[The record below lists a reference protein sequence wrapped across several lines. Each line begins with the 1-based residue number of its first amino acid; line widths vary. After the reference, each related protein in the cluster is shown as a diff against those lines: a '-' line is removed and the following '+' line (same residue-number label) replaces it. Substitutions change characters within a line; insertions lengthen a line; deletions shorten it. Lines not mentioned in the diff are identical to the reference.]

1 MITVVIIIVI
11 INIVTVVGTI
21 IFLNKKNIENEEK
34 MLLNQINENNQQ
46 NFEEN
51 KKKFD
56 EIEKTIS
63 LNAKNN
69 LLEGINNLQNK
80 LSENNEKLLL
90 RFNQLGQNLS
100 GTMNDNN
107 QLLSKNHTENSQLL
121 TSSMNNNIQKLSVR
135 LNENNT
141 ALTGVMT
148 ENNQNLTKNINEFKD
163 GLTKNINENFEKLS
177 QKIENRLDV
186 MNMKV
191 EERLSKGFEETTKTF
206 GNVLERLSKID
217 EAQKK
222 IEALSSNVVSL
233 QDILTDKKSRG
244 IFGEIQ
250 LYQILSS
257 VFGEKNDK
265 LYQKQYKLSNGNIVD
280 SIIFTPE
287 PLGNIA
293 VDSKFPLENYRKMF
307 LAMGKDIR
315 VILIKLADRL
325 HNIRTLKFLKRD
337 RQIAIAQE
345 TIDLYAPLANRLGVF
360 SMKWELEDQAFKYLY
375 PEEYREIVEGIAKK
389 REERLKFIDQIV
401 DEIKINL
408 KKEKIVYIF
417 VDKEKLDAIQENN
430 QGIIASINPFEYV
443 EIDEILK
450 EKEIRNEDSFILVL
464 DKIEDTHNL
473 GAIIRVAEAAGV
485 HGIIIPKRNAA
496 GVTPLTIKTSAGA
509 VSHIKIA
516 RVTNIV
522 QTLKELKEKGM
533 WVVGTDLDTDNMYT
547 KTNLTG
553 DMAVVIGN
561 EEKGISRLVKEE
573 CDILVKIPMIGKVQS
588 LNASVSA
595 GIIIYEIIRQRLEKL
610 G

>member
-177 QKIENRLDV
+177 QKIENRLDA

-265 LYQKQYKLSNGNIVD
+265 LYQKQYKLSNGTIVD

-293 VDSKFPLENYRKMF
+293 VDSKFPLENYRKMYNND
-307 LAMGKDIR
+307 LSQIERENARKDF
-315 VILIKLADRL
+315 VTD
-325 HNIRTLKFLKRD
+325 
-337 RQIAIAQE
+337 
-345 TIDLYAPLANRLGVF
+345 
-360 SMKWELEDQAFKYLY
+360 
-375 PEEYREIVEGIAKK
+375 
-389 REERLKFIDQIV
+389 
-401 DEIKINL
+401 L
-408 KKEKIVYIF
+408 KKHI
-417 VDKEKLDAIQENN
+417 DAISSKYIIKNETSEQAILFLPAEAIFAEINAYHTDIIEYAYKKN
-430 QGIIASINPFEYV
+430 VRIASPTTLI
-443 EIDEILK
+443 
-450 EKEIRNEDSFILVL
+450 SVL
-464 DKIEDTHNL
+464 TVIQ
-473 GAIIRVAEAAGV
+473 V
-485 HGIIIPKRNAA
+485 
-496 GVTPLTIKTSAGA
+496 
-509 VSHIKIA
+509 
-516 RVTNIV
+516 
-522 QTLKELKEKGM
+522 M
-533 WVVGTDLDTDNMYT
+533 M
-547 KTNLTG
+547 TNLER
-553 DMAVVIGN
+553 DKYAN
-561 EEKGISRLVKEE
+561 
-573 CDILVKIPMIGKVQS
+573 
-588 LNASVSA
+588 
-595 GIIIYEIIRQRLEKL
+595 IIQQELEKL
-610 G
+610 NVEFTRYRTRWDNLQKDIEKVSKDVKEINTTSNKISKRFTEISNAKFEEKVVNNNVENLKILEMEE

>member
-11 INIVTVVGTI
+11 INIVTVIGTI

-34 MLLNQINENNQQ
+34 MLLKQIT
-46 NFEEN
+46 EEN

-177 QKIENRLDV
+177 QKIENRLDA

-244 IFGEIQ
+244 VFGEIQ

-265 LYQKQYKLSNGNIVD
+265 LYQKQYKLSNGTIVD

-293 VDSKFPLENYRKMF
+293 VDSKFPLENYRKMYNND
-307 LAMGKDIR
+307 LSQIERENARKDF
-315 VILIKLADRL
+315 VTD
-325 HNIRTLKFLKRD
+325 
-337 RQIAIAQE
+337 
-345 TIDLYAPLANRLGVF
+345 
-360 SMKWELEDQAFKYLY
+360 
-375 PEEYREIVEGIAKK
+375 
-389 REERLKFIDQIV
+389 
-401 DEIKINL
+401 L
-408 KKEKIVYIF
+408 KKHI
-417 VDKEKLDAIQENN
+417 DAISSKYIIKNETSEQAILFLPAEAIFAEINAYHTDIIEYAYKKN
-430 QGIIASINPFEYV
+430 VRIASPTTLI
-443 EIDEILK
+443 
-450 EKEIRNEDSFILVL
+450 SVL
-464 DKIEDTHNL
+464 TVIQ
-473 GAIIRVAEAAGV
+473 V
-485 HGIIIPKRNAA
+485 
-496 GVTPLTIKTSAGA
+496 
-509 VSHIKIA
+509 
-516 RVTNIV
+516 
-522 QTLKELKEKGM
+522 M
-533 WVVGTDLDTDNMYT
+533 M
-547 KTNLTG
+547 TNLER
-553 DMAVVIGN
+553 DKYAN
-561 EEKGISRLVKEE
+561 
-573 CDILVKIPMIGKVQS
+573 
-588 LNASVSA
+588 
-595 GIIIYEIIRQRLEKL
+595 IIQQELEKL
-610 G
+610 NVEFTRYRTRWDNLQKDIEKVSKDVKEINTTSNKISKRFTEISNAKFEEKTVNNNVENLKILEMEE

>member
-21 IFLNKKNIENEEK
+21 ISLNKKNIENEEK

-90 RFNQLGQNLS
+90 GFNQLGQNLS

-107 QLLSKNHTENSQLL
+107 QLLSKNHTENSQFL

-186 MNMKV
+186 MNMQV

-265 LYQKQYKLSNGNIVD
+265 LYQKQYKLSNGTIVD

-293 VDSKFPLENYRKMF
+293 VDSKFPLENYRKMYNND
-307 LAMGKDIR
+307 LSQIERENARKDF
-315 VILIKLADRL
+315 VTD
-325 HNIRTLKFLKRD
+325 
-337 RQIAIAQE
+337 
-345 TIDLYAPLANRLGVF
+345 
-360 SMKWELEDQAFKYLY
+360 
-375 PEEYREIVEGIAKK
+375 
-389 REERLKFIDQIV
+389 
-401 DEIKINL
+401 L
-408 KKEKIVYIF
+408 KKHI
-417 VDKEKLDAIQENN
+417 DAISSKYIIKNETSEQAILFLPAEAIFAEINAYHTDIIEYAYKKN
-430 QGIIASINPFEYV
+430 VRIASPTTLI
-443 EIDEILK
+443 
-450 EKEIRNEDSFILVL
+450 SVL
-464 DKIEDTHNL
+464 TVIQ
-473 GAIIRVAEAAGV
+473 V
-485 HGIIIPKRNAA
+485 
-496 GVTPLTIKTSAGA
+496 
-509 VSHIKIA
+509 
-516 RVTNIV
+516 
-522 QTLKELKEKGM
+522 M
-533 WVVGTDLDTDNMYT
+533 M
-547 KTNLTG
+547 TNLER
-553 DMAVVIGN
+553 DKYAN
-561 EEKGISRLVKEE
+561 
-573 CDILVKIPMIGKVQS
+573 
-588 LNASVSA
+588 
-595 GIIIYEIIRQRLEKL
+595 IIQQELEKL
-610 G
+610 NVEFTRYRTRWDNLQKDIEKVIEHARQNWNLGKKSIQLQTK

>member
-1 MITVVIIIVI
+1 MITIVIIIVI
-11 INIVTVVGTI
+11 INIVAVVGTI

-177 QKIENRLDV
+177 QKIENRLDA

-265 LYQKQYKLSNGNIVD
+265 LYQKQYKLSNGTIVD

-293 VDSKFPLENYRKMF
+293 VDSKFPLENYRKMYNND
-307 LAMGKDIR
+307 LSQIERENARKDF
-315 VILIKLADRL
+315 VTD
-325 HNIRTLKFLKRD
+325 
-337 RQIAIAQE
+337 
-345 TIDLYAPLANRLGVF
+345 
-360 SMKWELEDQAFKYLY
+360 
-375 PEEYREIVEGIAKK
+375 
-389 REERLKFIDQIV
+389 
-401 DEIKINL
+401 L
-408 KKEKIVYIF
+408 KKHI
-417 VDKEKLDAIQENN
+417 DAISSKYIIKNETSEQAILFLPAEAIFAEINAYHTDIIEYAYKKN
-430 QGIIASINPFEYV
+430 VRIASPTTLI
-443 EIDEILK
+443 
-450 EKEIRNEDSFILVL
+450 SVL
-464 DKIEDTHNL
+464 TVIQ
-473 GAIIRVAEAAGV
+473 V
-485 HGIIIPKRNAA
+485 
-496 GVTPLTIKTSAGA
+496 
-509 VSHIKIA
+509 
-516 RVTNIV
+516 
-522 QTLKELKEKGM
+522 M
-533 WVVGTDLDTDNMYT
+533 M
-547 KTNLTG
+547 TNLER
-553 DMAVVIGN
+553 DKYAN
-561 EEKGISRLVKEE
+561 
-573 CDILVKIPMIGKVQS
+573 
-588 LNASVSA
+588 
-595 GIIIYEIIRQRLEKL
+595 IIQQELEKL
-610 G
+610 NVEFTRYRTRWDNLQKDIEKVSKDVKEINTTSNKISKRFTEISNAKFEEKTVNNNVENLKILGMEE

>member
-233 QDILTDKKSRG
+233 QDVLTDKKSRG
-244 IFGEIQ
+244 IFGEVQ
-250 LYQILSS
+250 LYQILAS

-265 LYQKQYKLSNGNIVD
+265 LYQKQYKLSNGTIVD

-293 VDSKFPLENYRKMF
+293 VDSKFPLENYRKMYNND
-307 LAMGKDIR
+307 LSQIERENARKDF
-315 VILIKLADRL
+315 VTD
-325 HNIRTLKFLKRD
+325 
-337 RQIAIAQE
+337 
-345 TIDLYAPLANRLGVF
+345 
-360 SMKWELEDQAFKYLY
+360 
-375 PEEYREIVEGIAKK
+375 
-389 REERLKFIDQIV
+389 
-401 DEIKINL
+401 L
-408 KKEKIVYIF
+408 KKHI
-417 VDKEKLDAIQENN
+417 DAISSKYIIKNETSEQAILFLPAEAIFAEINAYHTDIIEYAYKKN
-430 QGIIASINPFEYV
+430 VRIASPTTLI
-443 EIDEILK
+443 
-450 EKEIRNEDSFILVL
+450 SVL
-464 DKIEDTHNL
+464 TVIQ
-473 GAIIRVAEAAGV
+473 V
-485 HGIIIPKRNAA
+485 
-496 GVTPLTIKTSAGA
+496 
-509 VSHIKIA
+509 
-516 RVTNIV
+516 
-522 QTLKELKEKGM
+522 M
-533 WVVGTDLDTDNMYT
+533 M
-547 KTNLTG
+547 TNLER
-553 DMAVVIGN
+553 DKYAN
-561 EEKGISRLVKEE
+561 
-573 CDILVKIPMIGKVQS
+573 
-588 LNASVSA
+588 
-595 GIIIYEIIRQRLEKL
+595 IIQQELEKL
-610 G
+610 NVEFTRYRTRWDNLQKDIEKVSKDVKEINTTSNKISKRFTEISNAKFEEKVVNNNVENLKILEMEE

>member
-34 MLLNQINENNQQ
+34 ILLNQINENNQQ

-51 KKKFD
+51 KRKFD

-293 VDSKFPLENYRKMF
+293 VDSKFPLENYRKMYNND
-307 LAMGKDIR
+307 LSQIERENARKDF
-315 VILIKLADRL
+315 VTD
-325 HNIRTLKFLKRD
+325 
-337 RQIAIAQE
+337 
-345 TIDLYAPLANRLGVF
+345 
-360 SMKWELEDQAFKYLY
+360 
-375 PEEYREIVEGIAKK
+375 
-389 REERLKFIDQIV
+389 
-401 DEIKINL
+401 L
-408 KKEKIVYIF
+408 KKHI
-417 VDKEKLDAIQENN
+417 DAISSKYIIKNETSEQAILFLPAEAIFAEINAYHTDIIEYAYKKN
-430 QGIIASINPFEYV
+430 VRIASPTTLI
-443 EIDEILK
+443 
-450 EKEIRNEDSFILVL
+450 SVL
-464 DKIEDTHNL
+464 TVIQ
-473 GAIIRVAEAAGV
+473 V
-485 HGIIIPKRNAA
+485 
-496 GVTPLTIKTSAGA
+496 
-509 VSHIKIA
+509 
-516 RVTNIV
+516 
-522 QTLKELKEKGM
+522 M
-533 WVVGTDLDTDNMYT
+533 M
-547 KTNLTG
+547 TNLER
-553 DMAVVIGN
+553 DKYAN
-561 EEKGISRLVKEE
+561 
-573 CDILVKIPMIGKVQS
+573 
-588 LNASVSA
+588 
-595 GIIIYEIIRQRLEKL
+595 IIQQELEKL
-610 G
+610 NVEFTRYRTRWDNLQKDIEKVSKDVKEINTTSNKISKRFTEISNAKFEEKTVNNNVENLKILEMEE

>member
-11 INIVTVVGTI
+11 INMVTVVGTI

-163 GLTKNINENFEKLS
+163 GLTKNVNENFEKLS
-177 QKIENRLDV
+177 QKIENRLDI

-293 VDSKFPLENYRKMF
+293 VDSKFPLENYRKMYNND
-307 LAMGKDIR
+307 LSQIERENSRKDF
-315 VILIKLADRL
+315 VSD
-325 HNIRTLKFLKRD
+325 
-337 RQIAIAQE
+337 
-345 TIDLYAPLANRLGVF
+345 
-360 SMKWELEDQAFKYLY
+360 
-375 PEEYREIVEGIAKK
+375 
-389 REERLKFIDQIV
+389 
-401 DEIKINL
+401 L
-408 KKEKIVYIF
+408 KKHI
-417 VDKEKLDAIQENN
+417 DAISSKYIIKNETSEQAILFLPAEAIFAEINAYHTDIIEYAYKKN
-430 QGIIASINPFEYV
+430 VRIASPTTLI
-443 EIDEILK
+443 
-450 EKEIRNEDSFILVL
+450 SVL
-464 DKIEDTHNL
+464 TVIQ
-473 GAIIRVAEAAGV
+473 V
-485 HGIIIPKRNAA
+485 
-496 GVTPLTIKTSAGA
+496 
-509 VSHIKIA
+509 
-516 RVTNIV
+516 
-522 QTLKELKEKGM
+522 M
-533 WVVGTDLDTDNMYT
+533 M
-547 KTNLTG
+547 TNLER
-553 DMAVVIGN
+553 DKYAN
-561 EEKGISRLVKEE
+561 
-573 CDILVKIPMIGKVQS
+573 
-588 LNASVSA
+588 
-595 GIIIYEIIRQRLEKL
+595 IIQQELEKL
-610 G
+610 NVEFTRYRTRWDNLQKDIEKVSKDVKEINTTSNKISKRFTEISNAKFEEKTVNNNVENLKILEMEE

>member
-148 ENNQNLTKNINEFKD
+148 ENNQSLTKNINEFKD

-177 QKIENRLDV
+177 QKIENRLDA

-265 LYQKQYKLSNGNIVD
+265 LYQKQYKLSNGTIVD

-293 VDSKFPLENYRKMF
+293 VDSKFPLENYRKMYNND
-307 LAMGKDIR
+307 LSQIERENARKDF
-315 VILIKLADRL
+315 VTD
-325 HNIRTLKFLKRD
+325 
-337 RQIAIAQE
+337 
-345 TIDLYAPLANRLGVF
+345 
-360 SMKWELEDQAFKYLY
+360 
-375 PEEYREIVEGIAKK
+375 
-389 REERLKFIDQIV
+389 
-401 DEIKINL
+401 L
-408 KKEKIVYIF
+408 KKHI
-417 VDKEKLDAIQENN
+417 DAISSKYIIKNETSEQAILFLPAEAIFAEINAYHTDIIEYAYKKN
-430 QGIIASINPFEYV
+430 VRIASPTTLI
-443 EIDEILK
+443 
-450 EKEIRNEDSFILVL
+450 SVL
-464 DKIEDTHNL
+464 TVIQ
-473 GAIIRVAEAAGV
+473 V
-485 HGIIIPKRNAA
+485 
-496 GVTPLTIKTSAGA
+496 
-509 VSHIKIA
+509 
-516 RVTNIV
+516 
-522 QTLKELKEKGM
+522 M
-533 WVVGTDLDTDNMYT
+533 M
-547 KTNLTG
+547 TNLER
-553 DMAVVIGN
+553 DKYAN
-561 EEKGISRLVKEE
+561 
-573 CDILVKIPMIGKVQS
+573 
-588 LNASVSA
+588 
-595 GIIIYEIIRQRLEKL
+595 IIQQELEKL
-610 G
+610 NVEFTRYRTRWDNLQKDIEKVSKDVKEINTTSNKISKRFTEISNAKFEEKTGNNNVENLKILEMEE

>member
-265 LYQKQYKLSNGNIVD
+265 LYQKQYKLSNGTIVD

-293 VDSKFPLENYRKMF
+293 VDSKFPLENYRKMYNND
-307 LAMGKDIR
+307 LSQIERENARKDF
-315 VILIKLADRL
+315 VSD
-325 HNIRTLKFLKRD
+325 
-337 RQIAIAQE
+337 
-345 TIDLYAPLANRLGVF
+345 
-360 SMKWELEDQAFKYLY
+360 
-375 PEEYREIVEGIAKK
+375 
-389 REERLKFIDQIV
+389 
-401 DEIKINL
+401 L
-408 KKEKIVYIF
+408 KKHI
-417 VDKEKLDAIQENN
+417 DAISSKYIIKNETSEQAILFLPAEAIFAEINAYHTDIIEYAYKKN
-430 QGIIASINPFEYV
+430 VRIASPTTLI
-443 EIDEILK
+443 
-450 EKEIRNEDSFILVL
+450 SVL
-464 DKIEDTHNL
+464 TVIQ
-473 GAIIRVAEAAGV
+473 V
-485 HGIIIPKRNAA
+485 
-496 GVTPLTIKTSAGA
+496 
-509 VSHIKIA
+509 
-516 RVTNIV
+516 
-522 QTLKELKEKGM
+522 M
-533 WVVGTDLDTDNMYT
+533 M
-547 KTNLTG
+547 TNLER
-553 DMAVVIGN
+553 DKYAN
-561 EEKGISRLVKEE
+561 
-573 CDILVKIPMIGKVQS
+573 
-588 LNASVSA
+588 
-595 GIIIYEIIRQRLEKL
+595 IIQQELEKL
-610 G
+610 NVEFTRYRTRWDNLQKDIEKVSKDVKEINTTSNKISKRFTEISNAKFEEKIGNNNVENLKILEMEE

>member
-265 LYQKQYKLSNGNIVD
+265 LYQKQYKLSNGTIVD

-293 VDSKFPLENYRKMF
+293 VDSKFPLENYRKMYNND
-307 LAMGKDIR
+307 LSQIERENARKDF
-315 VILIKLADRL
+315 VTD
-325 HNIRTLKFLKRD
+325 
-337 RQIAIAQE
+337 
-345 TIDLYAPLANRLGVF
+345 
-360 SMKWELEDQAFKYLY
+360 
-375 PEEYREIVEGIAKK
+375 
-389 REERLKFIDQIV
+389 
-401 DEIKINL
+401 L
-408 KKEKIVYIF
+408 KKHI
-417 VDKEKLDAIQENN
+417 DAISSKYIIKNETSEQAILFLPAEAIFAEINAYHTDIIEYAYKKN
-430 QGIIASINPFEYV
+430 VRIASPTTLI
-443 EIDEILK
+443 
-450 EKEIRNEDSFILVL
+450 SVL
-464 DKIEDTHNL
+464 TVIQ
-473 GAIIRVAEAAGV
+473 V
-485 HGIIIPKRNAA
+485 
-496 GVTPLTIKTSAGA
+496 
-509 VSHIKIA
+509 
-516 RVTNIV
+516 
-522 QTLKELKEKGM
+522 M
-533 WVVGTDLDTDNMYT
+533 M
-547 KTNLTG
+547 TNLER
-553 DMAVVIGN
+553 DKYAN
-561 EEKGISRLVKEE
+561 
-573 CDILVKIPMIGKVQS
+573 
-588 LNASVSA
+588 
-595 GIIIYEIIRQRLEKL
+595 IIQQELEKL
-610 G
+610 NVEFTRYRTRWDNLQKDIEKVSKDVKEINTTSNKISKRFTEISNAKFEEKTVNNNVENLKILGMEE

>member
-90 RFNQLGQNLS
+90 GFNQLGQNLS

-107 QLLSKNHTENSQLL
+107 QLLSKNHTENSQFL

-265 LYQKQYKLSNGNIVD
+265 LYQKQYKLSNGTIVD

-293 VDSKFPLENYRKMF
+293 VDSKFPLENYRKMYNND
-307 LAMGKDIR
+307 LSQIERENARKDF
-315 VILIKLADRL
+315 VTD
-325 HNIRTLKFLKRD
+325 
-337 RQIAIAQE
+337 
-345 TIDLYAPLANRLGVF
+345 
-360 SMKWELEDQAFKYLY
+360 
-375 PEEYREIVEGIAKK
+375 
-389 REERLKFIDQIV
+389 
-401 DEIKINL
+401 L
-408 KKEKIVYIF
+408 KKHI
-417 VDKEKLDAIQENN
+417 DAISSKYIIKNETSEQAILFLPAEAIFAEINAYHTDIIEYAYKKN
-430 QGIIASINPFEYV
+430 VRIASPTT
-443 EIDEILK
+443 
-450 EKEIRNEDSFILVL
+450 LVS
-464 DKIEDTHNL
+464 
-473 GAIIRVAEAAGV
+473 V
-485 HGIIIPKRNAA
+485 
-496 GVTPLTIKTSAGA
+496 LTVIQ
-509 VSHIKIA
+509 V
-516 RVTNIV
+516 
-522 QTLKELKEKGM
+522 M
-533 WVVGTDLDTDNMYT
+533 M
-547 KTNLTG
+547 TNLER
-553 DMAVVIGN
+553 DKYAN
-561 EEKGISRLVKEE
+561 
-573 CDILVKIPMIGKVQS
+573 
-588 LNASVSA
+588 
-595 GIIIYEIIRQRLEKL
+595 IIQQELEKL
-610 G
+610 NVEFTRYRTRWDNLQKDIEKVSKDVKEINTTSNKISKRFTEISNAKFEEKTVNNNVENLKILEMEE

>member
-265 LYQKQYKLSNGNIVD
+265 LYQKQYKLSNGTIVD

-293 VDSKFPLENYRKMF
+293 VDSKFPLENYRKMYNND
-307 LAMGKDIR
+307 LSQIERENARKDF
-315 VILIKLADRL
+315 VTD
-325 HNIRTLKFLKRD
+325 
-337 RQIAIAQE
+337 
-345 TIDLYAPLANRLGVF
+345 
-360 SMKWELEDQAFKYLY
+360 
-375 PEEYREIVEGIAKK
+375 
-389 REERLKFIDQIV
+389 
-401 DEIKINL
+401 L
-408 KKEKIVYIF
+408 KKHI
-417 VDKEKLDAIQENN
+417 DAISSKYIIKNETSEQAILFLPAEAIFAEINAYHTDIIEYAYKKN
-430 QGIIASINPFEYV
+430 VRIASPTTLI
-443 EIDEILK
+443 
-450 EKEIRNEDSFILVL
+450 SVL
-464 DKIEDTHNL
+464 TVIQ
-473 GAIIRVAEAAGV
+473 V
-485 HGIIIPKRNAA
+485 
-496 GVTPLTIKTSAGA
+496 
-509 VSHIKIA
+509 
-516 RVTNIV
+516 
-522 QTLKELKEKGM
+522 M
-533 WVVGTDLDTDNMYT
+533 M
-547 KTNLTG
+547 TNLER
-553 DMAVVIGN
+553 DKYAN
-561 EEKGISRLVKEE
+561 
-573 CDILVKIPMIGKVQS
+573 
-588 LNASVSA
+588 
-595 GIIIYEIIRQRLEKL
+595 IIQQELEKL
-610 G
+610 NVEFTRYRTRWDNLQKDIEKVSKDVKEINTTSNKISKRFTEISNAKFEEKTGNNNVENLKILEMEE

>member
-11 INIVTVVGTI
+11 INIVTVIGTI
-21 IFLNKKNIENEEK
+21 IFLDKKNIENEEK
-34 MLLNQINENNQQ
+34 MLLNQITENNQQ

-100 GTMNDNN
+100 STMNDNN

-141 ALTGVMT
+141 ILTGVMT
-148 ENNQNLTKNINEFKD
+148 ENNQSLTKNINEFKD

-177 QKIENRLDV
+177 QKIENRLDA

-265 LYQKQYKLSNGNIVD
+265 LYQKQYKLSNGTIVD

-293 VDSKFPLENYRKMF
+293 VDSKFPLENYRKMYNND
-307 LAMGKDIR
+307 LSQIERENARKDF
-315 VILIKLADRL
+315 VTD
-325 HNIRTLKFLKRD
+325 
-337 RQIAIAQE
+337 
-345 TIDLYAPLANRLGVF
+345 
-360 SMKWELEDQAFKYLY
+360 
-375 PEEYREIVEGIAKK
+375 
-389 REERLKFIDQIV
+389 
-401 DEIKINL
+401 L
-408 KKEKIVYIF
+408 KKHI
-417 VDKEKLDAIQENN
+417 DAISSKYIIKNETSEQAILFLPAEAIFAEINAYHTDIIEYAYKKN
-430 QGIIASINPFEYV
+430 VRIASPTTLI
-443 EIDEILK
+443 
-450 EKEIRNEDSFILVL
+450 SVL
-464 DKIEDTHNL
+464 TVIQ
-473 GAIIRVAEAAGV
+473 V
-485 HGIIIPKRNAA
+485 
-496 GVTPLTIKTSAGA
+496 
-509 VSHIKIA
+509 
-516 RVTNIV
+516 
-522 QTLKELKEKGM
+522 M
-533 WVVGTDLDTDNMYT
+533 M
-547 KTNLTG
+547 TNLER
-553 DMAVVIGN
+553 DKYAN
-561 EEKGISRLVKEE
+561 
-573 CDILVKIPMIGKVQS
+573 
-588 LNASVSA
+588 
-595 GIIIYEIIRQRLEKL
+595 IIQQELEKL
-610 G
+610 NVEFTRYRTRWDNLQKDIEKVSKDVKEINTTSNKISKRFTEISNAKFEEKTVNNNVENLKILEMEE

>member
-107 QLLSKNHTENSQLL
+107 QLLSKNHTENSQFL

-135 LNENNT
+135 LNENHT

-148 ENNQNLTKNINEFKD
+148 ENNQSLTKNINEFKD

-265 LYQKQYKLSNGNIVD
+265 LYQKQYKLSNGTIVD

-293 VDSKFPLENYRKMF
+293 VDSKFPLENYRKMYNND
-307 LAMGKDIR
+307 LSQIERENARKDF
-315 VILIKLADRL
+315 VTD
-325 HNIRTLKFLKRD
+325 
-337 RQIAIAQE
+337 
-345 TIDLYAPLANRLGVF
+345 
-360 SMKWELEDQAFKYLY
+360 
-375 PEEYREIVEGIAKK
+375 
-389 REERLKFIDQIV
+389 
-401 DEIKINL
+401 L
-408 KKEKIVYIF
+408 KKHI
-417 VDKEKLDAIQENN
+417 DAISSKYIIKNETSEQAILFLPAEAIFAEINAYHTDIIEYAYKKN
-430 QGIIASINPFEYV
+430 VRIASPTTLI
-443 EIDEILK
+443 
-450 EKEIRNEDSFILVL
+450 SVL
-464 DKIEDTHNL
+464 TVIQ
-473 GAIIRVAEAAGV
+473 V
-485 HGIIIPKRNAA
+485 
-496 GVTPLTIKTSAGA
+496 
-509 VSHIKIA
+509 
-516 RVTNIV
+516 
-522 QTLKELKEKGM
+522 M
-533 WVVGTDLDTDNMYT
+533 M
-547 KTNLTG
+547 TNLER
-553 DMAVVIGN
+553 DKYAN
-561 EEKGISRLVKEE
+561 
-573 CDILVKIPMIGKVQS
+573 
-588 LNASVSA
+588 
-595 GIIIYEIIRQRLEKL
+595 IIQQELEKL
-610 G
+610 NVEFTRYRTRWDNLQKDIEKVSKDVKEINTTSNKISKRFTEISNAKFEEKTVNNNVENLKILEMEE

>member
-90 RFNQLGQNLS
+90 GFNQLGQNLS

-265 LYQKQYKLSNGNIVD
+265 LYQKQYKLSNGTIVD

-293 VDSKFPLENYRKMF
+293 VDSKFPLENYRKMYNND
-307 LAMGKDIR
+307 LSQIERENARKDF
-315 VILIKLADRL
+315 VTD
-325 HNIRTLKFLKRD
+325 
-337 RQIAIAQE
+337 
-345 TIDLYAPLANRLGVF
+345 
-360 SMKWELEDQAFKYLY
+360 
-375 PEEYREIVEGIAKK
+375 
-389 REERLKFIDQIV
+389 
-401 DEIKINL
+401 L
-408 KKEKIVYIF
+408 KKHI
-417 VDKEKLDAIQENN
+417 DAISSKYIIKNETSEQAILFLPAEAIFAEINAYHTDIIEYAYKKN
-430 QGIIASINPFEYV
+430 VRIASPTTLI
-443 EIDEILK
+443 
-450 EKEIRNEDSFILVL
+450 SVL
-464 DKIEDTHNL
+464 TVIQ
-473 GAIIRVAEAAGV
+473 V
-485 HGIIIPKRNAA
+485 
-496 GVTPLTIKTSAGA
+496 
-509 VSHIKIA
+509 
-516 RVTNIV
+516 
-522 QTLKELKEKGM
+522 M
-533 WVVGTDLDTDNMYT
+533 M
-547 KTNLTG
+547 TNLER
-553 DMAVVIGN
+553 DKYAN
-561 EEKGISRLVKEE
+561 
-573 CDILVKIPMIGKVQS
+573 
-588 LNASVSA
+588 
-595 GIIIYEIIRQRLEKL
+595 IIQQELEKL
-610 G
+610 NVEFTRYRTRWDNLQKDIEKVSKDVKEINTTSNKISKRFTEISNAKFEEKTVNNNVENLKILGMEE

>member
-293 VDSKFPLENYRKMF
+293 VDSKFPLENYRKMYNND
-307 LAMGKDIR
+307 LSQIERENARKDF
-315 VILIKLADRL
+315 VSD
-325 HNIRTLKFLKRD
+325 
-337 RQIAIAQE
+337 
-345 TIDLYAPLANRLGVF
+345 
-360 SMKWELEDQAFKYLY
+360 
-375 PEEYREIVEGIAKK
+375 
-389 REERLKFIDQIV
+389 
-401 DEIKINL
+401 L
-408 KKEKIVYIF
+408 KKHI
-417 VDKEKLDAIQENN
+417 DAISSKYIIKNETSEQAILFLPAEAIFAEINAYHTDIIEYAYKKN
-430 QGIIASINPFEYV
+430 VRIASPTTLI
-443 EIDEILK
+443 
-450 EKEIRNEDSFILVL
+450 SVL
-464 DKIEDTHNL
+464 TVIQ
-473 GAIIRVAEAAGV
+473 V
-485 HGIIIPKRNAA
+485 
-496 GVTPLTIKTSAGA
+496 
-509 VSHIKIA
+509 
-516 RVTNIV
+516 
-522 QTLKELKEKGM
+522 M
-533 WVVGTDLDTDNMYT
+533 M
-547 KTNLTG
+547 TNLER
-553 DMAVVIGN
+553 DKYAN
-561 EEKGISRLVKEE
+561 
-573 CDILVKIPMIGKVQS
+573 
-588 LNASVSA
+588 
-595 GIIIYEIIRQRLEKL
+595 IIQQELEKL
-610 G
+610 NVEFTRYRTRWDNLQKDIEKVSKDVKKINTTSNKISKRFTEISNAKFEEKTVNNNVENLKILEMEE

>member
-121 TSSMNNNIQKLSVR
+121 TSNMNNNIQKLSVR

-148 ENNQNLTKNINEFKD
+148 ENNQSLTKNINEFKD

-177 QKIENRLDV
+177 QKIENRLDA

-265 LYQKQYKLSNGNIVD
+265 LYQKQYKLSNGTIVD

-293 VDSKFPLENYRKMF
+293 VDSKFPLENYRKMYNND
-307 LAMGKDIR
+307 LSQIERENARKDF
-315 VILIKLADRL
+315 VSD
-325 HNIRTLKFLKRD
+325 
-337 RQIAIAQE
+337 
-345 TIDLYAPLANRLGVF
+345 
-360 SMKWELEDQAFKYLY
+360 
-375 PEEYREIVEGIAKK
+375 
-389 REERLKFIDQIV
+389 
-401 DEIKINL
+401 L
-408 KKEKIVYIF
+408 KKHI
-417 VDKEKLDAIQENN
+417 DAISSKYIIKNETSEQAILFLPAEAIFAEINAYHTDIIEYAYKKN
-430 QGIIASINPFEYV
+430 VRIASPTTLI
-443 EIDEILK
+443 
-450 EKEIRNEDSFILVL
+450 SVL
-464 DKIEDTHNL
+464 TVIQ
-473 GAIIRVAEAAGV
+473 V
-485 HGIIIPKRNAA
+485 
-496 GVTPLTIKTSAGA
+496 
-509 VSHIKIA
+509 
-516 RVTNIV
+516 
-522 QTLKELKEKGM
+522 M
-533 WVVGTDLDTDNMYT
+533 M
-547 KTNLTG
+547 TNLER
-553 DMAVVIGN
+553 DKYAN
-561 EEKGISRLVKEE
+561 
-573 CDILVKIPMIGKVQS
+573 
-588 LNASVSA
+588 
-595 GIIIYEIIRQRLEKL
+595 IIQQELEKL
-610 G
+610 NVEFTRYRTRWDNLQKDIEKVSKDVKEINTTSNKISKRFTEISNAKFEEKVVNNNVENLKILEMEE

>member
-11 INIVTVVGTI
+11 INIVAVVGTI

-265 LYQKQYKLSNGNIVD
+265 LYQKQYKLSNGTIVD

-293 VDSKFPLENYRKMF
+293 VDSKFPLENYRKMYNND
-307 LAMGKDIR
+307 LSQIERENARKDF
-315 VILIKLADRL
+315 VTD
-325 HNIRTLKFLKRD
+325 
-337 RQIAIAQE
+337 
-345 TIDLYAPLANRLGVF
+345 
-360 SMKWELEDQAFKYLY
+360 
-375 PEEYREIVEGIAKK
+375 
-389 REERLKFIDQIV
+389 
-401 DEIKINL
+401 L
-408 KKEKIVYIF
+408 KKHI
-417 VDKEKLDAIQENN
+417 DAISSKYIIKNETSEQAILFLPAEAIFAEINAYHTDIIEYAYKKN
-430 QGIIASINPFEYV
+430 VRIASPTTLI
-443 EIDEILK
+443 
-450 EKEIRNEDSFILVL
+450 SVL
-464 DKIEDTHNL
+464 TVIQ
-473 GAIIRVAEAAGV
+473 V
-485 HGIIIPKRNAA
+485 
-496 GVTPLTIKTSAGA
+496 
-509 VSHIKIA
+509 
-516 RVTNIV
+516 
-522 QTLKELKEKGM
+522 M
-533 WVVGTDLDTDNMYT
+533 M
-547 KTNLTG
+547 TNLER
-553 DMAVVIGN
+553 DKYAN
-561 EEKGISRLVKEE
+561 
-573 CDILVKIPMIGKVQS
+573 
-588 LNASVSA
+588 
-595 GIIIYEIIRQRLEKL
+595 IIQQELEKL
-610 G
+610 NVEFTRYRTRWDNLQKDIEKVSKDVKEINTTSNKISKRFTEISNAKFEEKTVNNNVENLKILEMEE

>member
-177 QKIENRLDV
+177 QKIENRLDA

-293 VDSKFPLENYRKMF
+293 VDSKFPLENYRKMYNNE
-307 LAMGKDIR
+307 LSQIERENARKDF
-315 VILIKLADRL
+315 VTD
-325 HNIRTLKFLKRD
+325 
-337 RQIAIAQE
+337 
-345 TIDLYAPLANRLGVF
+345 
-360 SMKWELEDQAFKYLY
+360 
-375 PEEYREIVEGIAKK
+375 
-389 REERLKFIDQIV
+389 
-401 DEIKINL
+401 L
-408 KKEKIVYIF
+408 KKHI
-417 VDKEKLDAIQENN
+417 DAISSKYIIKNETSEQAILFLPAEAIFAEINAYHTDIIEYAYKKN
-430 QGIIASINPFEYV
+430 VRIASPTTLI
-443 EIDEILK
+443 
-450 EKEIRNEDSFILVL
+450 SVL
-464 DKIEDTHNL
+464 TVIQ
-473 GAIIRVAEAAGV
+473 V
-485 HGIIIPKRNAA
+485 
-496 GVTPLTIKTSAGA
+496 
-509 VSHIKIA
+509 
-516 RVTNIV
+516 
-522 QTLKELKEKGM
+522 M
-533 WVVGTDLDTDNMYT
+533 M
-547 KTNLTG
+547 TNLER
-553 DMAVVIGN
+553 DKYAN
-561 EEKGISRLVKEE
+561 
-573 CDILVKIPMIGKVQS
+573 
-588 LNASVSA
+588 
-595 GIIIYEIIRQRLEKL
+595 IIQQELEKL
-610 G
+610 NVEFTRYRTRWDNLQKDIEKVSKDVKEINTTSNKISKRFTEISNAKFEEKTVNNNVENLKILEMEE

>member
-90 RFNQLGQNLS
+90 GFNQLGQNLS

-177 QKIENRLDV
+177 QKIENRLDA

-293 VDSKFPLENYRKMF
+293 VDSKFPLENYRKMYNND
-307 LAMGKDIR
+307 LSQIERENARKDF
-315 VILIKLADRL
+315 VTD
-325 HNIRTLKFLKRD
+325 
-337 RQIAIAQE
+337 
-345 TIDLYAPLANRLGVF
+345 
-360 SMKWELEDQAFKYLY
+360 
-375 PEEYREIVEGIAKK
+375 
-389 REERLKFIDQIV
+389 
-401 DEIKINL
+401 L
-408 KKEKIVYIF
+408 KKHI
-417 VDKEKLDAIQENN
+417 DAISSKYIIKNETSEQAILFLPAEAIFAEINAYHTDIIEYAYKKN
-430 QGIIASINPFEYV
+430 VRIASPTTLI
-443 EIDEILK
+443 
-450 EKEIRNEDSFILVL
+450 SVL
-464 DKIEDTHNL
+464 TVIQ
-473 GAIIRVAEAAGV
+473 V
-485 HGIIIPKRNAA
+485 
-496 GVTPLTIKTSAGA
+496 
-509 VSHIKIA
+509 
-516 RVTNIV
+516 
-522 QTLKELKEKGM
+522 M
-533 WVVGTDLDTDNMYT
+533 M
-547 KTNLTG
+547 TNLER
-553 DMAVVIGN
+553 DKYAN
-561 EEKGISRLVKEE
+561 
-573 CDILVKIPMIGKVQS
+573 
-588 LNASVSA
+588 
-595 GIIIYEIIRQRLEKL
+595 IIQQELEKL
-610 G
+610 NVEFTRYRTRWDNLQKDIEKVSKDVKEINTTSNKISKRFTEISNAKFEEKTVNNNVENLKILEMEE

>member
-177 QKIENRLDV
+177 QKIGNRLDV

-265 LYQKQYKLSNGNIVD
+265 LYQKQYKLSNGTIVD

-293 VDSKFPLENYRKMF
+293 VDSKFPLENYRKMYNNE
-307 LAMGKDIR
+307 LSQIERENARKDF
-315 VILIKLADRL
+315 VSD
-325 HNIRTLKFLKRD
+325 
-337 RQIAIAQE
+337 
-345 TIDLYAPLANRLGVF
+345 
-360 SMKWELEDQAFKYLY
+360 
-375 PEEYREIVEGIAKK
+375 
-389 REERLKFIDQIV
+389 
-401 DEIKINL
+401 L
-408 KKEKIVYIF
+408 KKHI
-417 VDKEKLDAIQENN
+417 DAISSKYIIKNETSEQAILFLPAEAIFAEINAYHTDIIEYAYKKN
-430 QGIIASINPFEYV
+430 VRIASPTTLI
-443 EIDEILK
+443 
-450 EKEIRNEDSFILVL
+450 SVL
-464 DKIEDTHNL
+464 TVIQ
-473 GAIIRVAEAAGV
+473 V
-485 HGIIIPKRNAA
+485 
-496 GVTPLTIKTSAGA
+496 
-509 VSHIKIA
+509 
-516 RVTNIV
+516 
-522 QTLKELKEKGM
+522 M
-533 WVVGTDLDTDNMYT
+533 M
-547 KTNLTG
+547 TNLER
-553 DMAVVIGN
+553 DKYAN
-561 EEKGISRLVKEE
+561 
-573 CDILVKIPMIGKVQS
+573 
-588 LNASVSA
+588 
-595 GIIIYEIIRQRLEKL
+595 IIQQELEKL
-610 G
+610 NVEFTRYRTRWDNLQKDIEKVSKDVKEINTTSNKISKRFTEISNAKFEEKTGNNNVENLKILEMEE

>member
-148 ENNQNLTKNINEFKD
+148 ENNQNLRKNINEFKD

-265 LYQKQYKLSNGNIVD
+265 LYQKQYKLSNGTIVD

-293 VDSKFPLENYRKMF
+293 VDSKFPLENYRKMYNND
-307 LAMGKDIR
+307 LSQIERENARKDF
-315 VILIKLADRL
+315 VTD
-325 HNIRTLKFLKRD
+325 
-337 RQIAIAQE
+337 
-345 TIDLYAPLANRLGVF
+345 
-360 SMKWELEDQAFKYLY
+360 
-375 PEEYREIVEGIAKK
+375 
-389 REERLKFIDQIV
+389 
-401 DEIKINL
+401 L
-408 KKEKIVYIF
+408 KKHI
-417 VDKEKLDAIQENN
+417 DAISSKYIIKNETSEQAILFLPAEAIFAEINAYHTDIIEYAYKKN
-430 QGIIASINPFEYV
+430 VRIASPTTLI
-443 EIDEILK
+443 
-450 EKEIRNEDSFILVL
+450 SVL
-464 DKIEDTHNL
+464 TVIQ
-473 GAIIRVAEAAGV
+473 V
-485 HGIIIPKRNAA
+485 
-496 GVTPLTIKTSAGA
+496 
-509 VSHIKIA
+509 
-516 RVTNIV
+516 
-522 QTLKELKEKGM
+522 M
-533 WVVGTDLDTDNMYT
+533 M
-547 KTNLTG
+547 TNLER
-553 DMAVVIGN
+553 DKYAN
-561 EEKGISRLVKEE
+561 
-573 CDILVKIPMIGKVQS
+573 
-588 LNASVSA
+588 
-595 GIIIYEIIRQRLEKL
+595 IIQQELEKL
-610 G
+610 NVEFTRYRTRWDNLQKDIEKVSKDVKEINTTSNKISKRFTEISNAKFEEKTVNNNVENLKILEMEE

>member
-90 RFNQLGQNLS
+90 GFNQLGQNLS

-148 ENNQNLTKNINEFKD
+148 ENNQN
-163 GLTKNINENFEKLS
+163 LTKNINENFEKLS

-265 LYQKQYKLSNGNIVD
+265 LYQKQYKLSNGTIVD

-293 VDSKFPLENYRKMF
+293 VDSKFPLENYRKMYNNE
-307 LAMGKDIR
+307 LSQIERENARKDF
-315 VILIKLADRL
+315 VSD
-325 HNIRTLKFLKRD
+325 
-337 RQIAIAQE
+337 
-345 TIDLYAPLANRLGVF
+345 
-360 SMKWELEDQAFKYLY
+360 
-375 PEEYREIVEGIAKK
+375 
-389 REERLKFIDQIV
+389 
-401 DEIKINL
+401 L
-408 KKEKIVYIF
+408 KKHI
-417 VDKEKLDAIQENN
+417 DAISSKYIIKNETSEQAILFLPAEAIFAEINAYHTDIIEYAYKKN
-430 QGIIASINPFEYV
+430 VRIASPTTLI
-443 EIDEILK
+443 
-450 EKEIRNEDSFILVL
+450 SVL
-464 DKIEDTHNL
+464 TVIQ
-473 GAIIRVAEAAGV
+473 V
-485 HGIIIPKRNAA
+485 
-496 GVTPLTIKTSAGA
+496 
-509 VSHIKIA
+509 
-516 RVTNIV
+516 
-522 QTLKELKEKGM
+522 M
-533 WVVGTDLDTDNMYT
+533 M
-547 KTNLTG
+547 TNLER
-553 DMAVVIGN
+553 DKYAN
-561 EEKGISRLVKEE
+561 
-573 CDILVKIPMIGKVQS
+573 
-588 LNASVSA
+588 
-595 GIIIYEIIRQRLEKL
+595 IIQQELEKL
-610 G
+610 NVEFTRYRTRWDNLQKDIEKVSKDVKEINTTSNKISKRFTEISNAKFEEKTVNNNVENLKILEMEE

>member
-293 VDSKFPLENYRKMF
+293 VDSKFPLENYRKMYNNE
-307 LAMGKDIR
+307 LSQIERENARKDF
-315 VILIKLADRL
+315 VTD
-325 HNIRTLKFLKRD
+325 
-337 RQIAIAQE
+337 
-345 TIDLYAPLANRLGVF
+345 
-360 SMKWELEDQAFKYLY
+360 
-375 PEEYREIVEGIAKK
+375 
-389 REERLKFIDQIV
+389 
-401 DEIKINL
+401 L
-408 KKEKIVYIF
+408 KKHI
-417 VDKEKLDAIQENN
+417 DAISSKYIIKNETSEQAILFLPAEAIFAEINAYHTDIIEYAYKKN
-430 QGIIASINPFEYV
+430 VRIASPTTLI
-443 EIDEILK
+443 
-450 EKEIRNEDSFILVL
+450 SVL
-464 DKIEDTHNL
+464 TVIQ
-473 GAIIRVAEAAGV
+473 V
-485 HGIIIPKRNAA
+485 
-496 GVTPLTIKTSAGA
+496 
-509 VSHIKIA
+509 
-516 RVTNIV
+516 
-522 QTLKELKEKGM
+522 M
-533 WVVGTDLDTDNMYT
+533 M
-547 KTNLTG
+547 TNLER
-553 DMAVVIGN
+553 DKYAN
-561 EEKGISRLVKEE
+561 
-573 CDILVKIPMIGKVQS
+573 
-588 LNASVSA
+588 
-595 GIIIYEIIRQRLEKL
+595 IIQQELEKL
-610 G
+610 NVEFTRYRTRWDNLQKNIEKVSKDVKEINTTSNKISKRFTEISNAKFEEKTVNNNVENLKILEMEE

>member
-265 LYQKQYKLSNGNIVD
+265 LYQKQYKLSNGTIVD

-293 VDSKFPLENYRKMF
+293 VDSKFPLENYRKMYNND
-307 LAMGKDIR
+307 LSQIERENARKDF
-315 VILIKLADRL
+315 VTD
-325 HNIRTLKFLKRD
+325 
-337 RQIAIAQE
+337 
-345 TIDLYAPLANRLGVF
+345 
-360 SMKWELEDQAFKYLY
+360 
-375 PEEYREIVEGIAKK
+375 
-389 REERLKFIDQIV
+389 
-401 DEIKINL
+401 L
-408 KKEKIVYIF
+408 KKHI
-417 VDKEKLDAIQENN
+417 DAISSKYIIKNETSEQAILFLPAEAIFAEINAYHTDIIEYAYKKN
-430 QGIIASINPFEYV
+430 VRIASPTTLI
-443 EIDEILK
+443 
-450 EKEIRNEDSFILVL
+450 SVL
-464 DKIEDTHNL
+464 TVIQ
-473 GAIIRVAEAAGV
+473 V
-485 HGIIIPKRNAA
+485 
-496 GVTPLTIKTSAGA
+496 
-509 VSHIKIA
+509 
-516 RVTNIV
+516 
-522 QTLKELKEKGM
+522 M
-533 WVVGTDLDTDNMYT
+533 M
-547 KTNLTG
+547 TNLER
-553 DMAVVIGN
+553 DKYAN
-561 EEKGISRLVKEE
+561 
-573 CDILVKIPMIGKVQS
+573 
-588 LNASVSA
+588 
-595 GIIIYEIIRQRLEKL
+595 IIQQELEKL
-610 G
+610 NVEFTRYRTRWDNLQKDIEKVSKDVKEINTTSNKISKRFTEISNAKFEEKTVNNNVENLKILEMEE

>member
-1 MITVVIIIVI
+1 MIAIIVI
-11 INIVTVVGTI
+11 IAIINILTVVGTI

-34 MLLNQINENNQQ
+34 MLLNQINENNRQ

-63 LNAKNN
+63 LNTKNN
-69 LLEGINNLQNK
+69 LLEGVSNLGNI
-80 LSENNEKLLL
+80 LSANNEKLLL
-90 RFNQLGQNLS
+90 RFNELGQNLS

-141 ALTGVMT
+141 ALTGVMN
-148 ENNQNLTKNINEFKD
+148 ENNHNLTKNINEFKD
-163 GLTKNINENFEKLS
+163 GLTQNINENFEKLS

-206 GNVLERLSKID
+206 GSVLERLSKID

-265 LYQKQYKLSNGNIVD
+265 LYQKQYKLSNGTIVD

-293 VDSKFPLENYRKMF
+293 VDSKFPLENYRKMYNNE
-307 LAMGKDIR
+307 LSQIERENARKDF
-315 VILIKLADRL
+315 VSD
-325 HNIRTLKFLKRD
+325 
-337 RQIAIAQE
+337 
-345 TIDLYAPLANRLGVF
+345 
-360 SMKWELEDQAFKYLY
+360 
-375 PEEYREIVEGIAKK
+375 
-389 REERLKFIDQIV
+389 
-401 DEIKINL
+401 L
-408 KKEKIVYIF
+408 KKHV
-417 VDKEKLDAIQENN
+417 DAISSKYIIKNETSEQAILFLPAEAIFAEINAYHTDIIEYAYKKN
-430 QGIIASINPFEYV
+430 VRIASPTTLI
-443 EIDEILK
+443 
-450 EKEIRNEDSFILVL
+450 SVL
-464 DKIEDTHNL
+464 TVIQ
-473 GAIIRVAEAAGV
+473 V
-485 HGIIIPKRNAA
+485 
-496 GVTPLTIKTSAGA
+496 
-509 VSHIKIA
+509 
-516 RVTNIV
+516 
-522 QTLKELKEKGM
+522 M
-533 WVVGTDLDTDNMYT
+533 M
-547 KTNLTG
+547 TNLER
-553 DMAVVIGN
+553 DKYAN
-561 EEKGISRLVKEE
+561 
-573 CDILVKIPMIGKVQS
+573 
-588 LNASVSA
+588 
-595 GIIIYEIIRQRLEKL
+595 IIQQELEKL
-610 G
+610 NTEFTRYRTRWDNLQKDIEKVSKDVKEINTTSNKISKRFTEISNAKFEEKIGNNNTENLKILEIEE